1 MSIETLVQDIQKS
14 RGRYDLFNPAPASA
28 EAVARVAQDFEHEF
42 EHPLPDAY
50 QTLLRHTDGLMEDG
64 LTIWPC
70 SPHWKF
76 SESVVSANRELRE
89 NVSEDYLYFGMRDDS
104 AFVMELSTGR
114 FLAVE
119 LNGLAEWE
127 DFKNAEAMIEFMLKR
142 ALD

>member
-1 MSIETLVQDIQKS
+1 MRIETLVQEIQKNRS
-14 RGRYDLFNPAPASA
+14 NYDLFNPAPASS
-28 EAVARVAQDFEHEF
+28 EAVKQSAKDFEREF
-42 EHPLPDAY
+42 ELPLPDAY
-50 QTLLRHTDGLMEDG
+50 QVLLRLTDGLMENG

-89 NVSEDYLYFGMRDDS
+89 NLSEDFLYFGLRDDS
-104 AFVMELSTGR
+104 AFVTELSTGR

-127 DFKNAEAMIEFMLKR
+127 DFGSAEAMVQFMLER

>member
-1 MSIETLVQDIQKS
+1 MSIETLVQEIQRNRSK
-14 RGRYDLFNPAPASA
+14 YDLFNPAPASD
-28 EAVARVAQDFEHEF
+28 EAVERVAQDFEREF

-50 QTLLRHTDGLMEDG
+50 KMLLRLTDGLMENG

-76 SESVVSANRELRE
+76 TESVVSANRELRE

-104 AFVMELSTGR
+104 VFVMELPTER
-114 FLAVE
+114 FFAVE
-119 LNGLAEWE
+119 LNGLAVWE
-127 DFKNAEAMIEFMLKR
+127 DFESAEAMVEFMLKR

>member
-1 MSIETLVQDIQKS
+1 MSIETLVQEIQKN
-14 RGRYDLFNPAPASA
+14 RNKYDLFNPAPASI
-28 EAVARVAQDFEHEF
+28 EAVERGAQDFEREF
-42 EHPLPDAY
+42 EQPLPDAY
-50 QTLLRHTDGLMEDG
+50 LVLLRLTDGLIENG

-70 SPHWKF
+70 SPHWNF

-89 NVSEDYLYFGMRDDS
+89 NVSEDFLYFGLRDDS

-114 FLAVE
+114 FLALE

-127 DFKNAEAMIEFMLKR
+127 SFGSAGAMIEFMLER

>member
-1 MSIETLVQDIQKS
+1 MSIESLAQDIRKS
-14 RGRYDLFNPAPASA
+14 RERYDLFNPAPASA
-28 EAVARVAQDFEHEF
+28 EAVARVAQDFEREF
-42 EHPLPDAY
+42 EHPLPQAY
-50 QTLLRHTDGLMEDG
+50 QTLLRLSDGLMENG

-70 SPHWKF
+70 TPHWKF
-76 SESVVSANRELRE
+76 IESVVSANRELRE

-104 AFVMELSTGR
+104 AFVTELSTGR

-127 DFKNAEAMIEFMLKR
+127 DFESAEAMIEFMLER